1 MSIKSLIGMCRIYRK
16 SPAELMRV
24 EDPYEAY
31 CLNEACAY
39 IMTELGKGK
48 EFYRGRSFSSFSKF
62 YESIR
67 K

>member
-1 MSIKSLIGMCRIYRK
+1 MSIKSLIGMCRIYQK
-16 SPAELMRV
+16 PPAELMGV

-39 IMTELGKGK
+39 IMAELNKGK